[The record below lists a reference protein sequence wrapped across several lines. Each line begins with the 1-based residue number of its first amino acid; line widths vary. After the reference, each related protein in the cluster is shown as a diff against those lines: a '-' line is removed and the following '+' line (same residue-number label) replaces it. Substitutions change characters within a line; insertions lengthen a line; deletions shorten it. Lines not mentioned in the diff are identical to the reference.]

1 MKKVLITLSLLFAS
15 LFAKN
20 IEISDIYIKQSPPN
34 AKNTAIFLKIK
45 NNTKKDL
52 SLIEAKSDLAS
63 KVELHTHLHKDGKMA
78 MVKLDKIT
86 IKANSQIELRPGA
99 DHIMLFDL
107 KERVDENTKA
117 NLSLV
122 FDNGEL
128 ITVSDISSK
137 SLDHSHKH

>member
-52 SLIEAKSDLAS
+52 SLIEVKSDLAS

-107 KERVDENTKA
+107 KERVDEKTRA

-128 ITVSDISSK
+128 ITLSDISSK

>member
-107 KERVDENTKA
+107 KERVDEKTRA

-128 ITVSDISSK
+128 ITLSDISSK

>member
-15 LFAKN
+15 FFAKN

-86 IKANSQIELRPGA
+86 IKANSQLELKPGA

-128 ITVSDISSK
+128 ITLSDISSK